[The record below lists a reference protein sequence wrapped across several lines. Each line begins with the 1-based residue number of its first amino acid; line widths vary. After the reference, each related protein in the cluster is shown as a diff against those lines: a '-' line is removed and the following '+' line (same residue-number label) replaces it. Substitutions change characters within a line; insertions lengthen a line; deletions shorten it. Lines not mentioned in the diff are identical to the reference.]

1 MLDPKGNYTL
11 IHEPNEGN
19 KNKNILNRLCR
30 SLNKSITNI
39 YVFLQQ
45 NLRFQLLKRIIH
57 LDLKGA
63 APRPEFLFELFPFFA
78 RLGFNAVLMEYED
91 MFPYTDKLSK
101 LARHSAY
108 NAATIRLIEKHLN
121 ENGLELIPLV
131 QTFGHMEFVLKH
143 SEFASLSE
151 NVSEFNTICPS
162 NERSIWLIR
171 ELLTQVSI
179 LIRKLHPT
187 INSIH
192 LGCDEAWHIAE
203 EKLCKEQL
211 VKTFENSK
219 ERLKLDHI
227 TRVARIAKDEFSFE
241 RVYTWNDMFDKMSV
255 QLMKEFKMG
264 ELLIPI
270 VWGYI
275 PDVTFPGYFPDGL
288 FERLSQVFEE
298 VLFASAFKGANGIV
312 QQFADV
318 GHYTSNLASYKK
330 LYYQHEKNLS
340 GRLSG
345 MVLTGW
351 QRYSH
356 VTPLCE
362 LLPIGLPTM
371 VAQSV
376 YLQTWSDK
384 NDLTN
389 TEKETKLE
397 IIKNLLGCQT
407 NIDDLIFEG
416 KKFPRTFDSQI
427 GKSRFPGADLYKQ
440 IEEVRVLLW
449 KLGVLFSENNGCTNS
464 TEEEQSN
471 SKEKKRHEIE
481 HQFISSIRPKI
492 EDLLLKYFYK
502 DTVAEWLVQHR
513 SLCDFVPM
521 NGGRSLQRYDII
533 S

>member
-1 MLDPKGNYTL
+1 MSGEETSSNFFK
-11 IHEPNEGN
+11 
-19 KNKNILNRLCR
+19 
-30 SLNKSITNI
+30 
-39 YVFLQQ
+39 
-45 NLRFQLLKRIIH
+45 KRIIH

-151 NVSEFNTICPS
+151 NVSAFNTICPS

-171 ELLTQVSI
+171 ELLAQ
-179 LIRKLHPT
+179 IRKLHPT

-203 EKLCKEQL
+203 EELCKKQL
-211 VKTFENSK
+211 VTTFENSK

-227 TRVARIAKDEFSFE
+227 TKVARIAKDEFSFE
-241 RVYTWNDMFDKMSV
+241 RVYTWNDMFDKISV

-330 LYYQHEKNLS
+330 LYWQHEKSLS

-376 YLQTWSDK
+376 FLTTLSDK
-384 NDLTN
+384 RDLTN
-389 TEKETKLE
+389 TEKETKLGV
-397 IIKNLLGCQT
+397 IKNLLGCQT

-427 GKSRFPGADLYKQ
+427 VKCHFPGADLYEQ
-440 IEEVRVLLW
+440 MEEVRVLIW
-449 KLGVLFSENNGCTNS
+449 KLGVLFNENNGCTNS
-464 TEEEQSN
+464 SEETQSN

-481 HQFISSIRPKI
+481 HEFISSIRPKI

-521 NGGRSLQRYDII
+521 DGGRSLHRYDII
-533 S
+533 T